1 MEKYTMEDMIFI
13 LVNNEG
19 YIGPLKTQGPIVSPV
34 KVTVKTAKNLVVGGY
49 RVHQYDK
56 ETGKIIKLTE
66 MNVMDKNKFAVGE
79 AEDTNYKPASSDD
92 KQKQI
97 DESSEKNIVDQA
109 NVEPPAPAED
119 NKKVSD
125 ESLETKNEG
134 DASNT
139 QVEKTEGANT
149 NTETAEKAEAKP
161 ADVTNSEKKNENN
174 KNQKPWK
181 NKK

>member
-1 MEKYTMEDMIFI
+1 MEKYNMEDIIFI

-49 RVHQYDK
+49 KVHQYDK
-56 ETGKIIKLTE
+56 ESGKIIKLTE

-79 AEDTNYKPASSDD
+79 VEDTNYKPASSDD
-92 KQKQI
+92 KQKPI
-97 DESSEKNIVDQA
+97 DESSEKNNAGPA
-109 NVEPPAPAED
+109 NVETPAPAED
-119 NKKVSD
+119 KKKVSD
-125 ESLETKNEG
+125 ESLETKNEN
-134 DASNT
+134 DTSNT
-139 QVEKTEGANT
+139 QVETSESANT
-149 NTETAEKAEAKP
+149 NSEAAEKSDVKP